1 MPEPCI
7 IRAMSLRRLMVV
19 CALAFTISAY
29 PQQKVIVLGFD
40 GVDARYTEKWM
51 NEGKLPNLAKLRAQG
66 TFRPLLPTTPAQTP
80 VSWSTFSTGIDPG
93 RTGIFDFLRR
103 DPKTYLP
110 VFAAFDET
118 KEPFL
123 LGERNALAFGAA
135 VLLLFAII
143 AALLFVWRRRLGG
156 AIAIIV
162 GLGLA
167 AGVFYAVKK
176 YIPVTKSGV
185 INRRQGI
192 PFWEAAANAGKK
204 STIVHVPVTFPATD
218 FHEGHMLSGLGV
230 PDMSGRVGKPFF
242 FTSELDFK
250 RAGSSNEFSIDVV
263 QLEDNRGVIRTE
275 IQGPPNKLFGD
286 PPYIKIPMTI
296 SVADDRNSITIEQSG
311 EKITLKPGQWSGWAH
326 FVFPFNPLIKL
337 HGVSRFH
344 LISVQPE
351 IKLYLSPIN
360 FDPSNLPPGFR
371 VSTPAKWAPELV
383 EQHGLF
389 KTLGWQID
397 TWAISEG
404 FATEQMFWDD
414 MEWTVTQSR
423 KMFHSFLERDDDLI
437 VQCFEFPDRVGHV
450 FWRVVD
456 PKHPAYDPKL
466 AAEWGNALLRAYE
479 LMDAIVGD
487 AMAAAEKKHALL
499 IVASDHGFASFR
511 KHVHYNTWLVMNGY
525 MTLKT
530 GVQVKE
536 RNVEMLFDQGQFW
549 ENVDWSKT
557 RAYAMGLGEVY
568 INLKGRESQGIVE
581 PGAPYDALKKELK
594 ERLVAMV
601 DPETLE
607 HPVRRVLTREEA
619 YKKFDPNMI
628 PDLFVMNN
636 DGYRVSWQTSLGG
649 VPKQVFEPNKAVWS
663 GDHCSVDPEIVK
675 GIFFINQKLQ
685 TSRGPYIADVYP
697 TVLGRLGVKVPYEV
711 DGVDLR

>member
-1 MPEPCI
+1 MV
-7 IRAMSLRRLMVV
+7 LRRLIIAAAL
-19 CALAFTISAY
+19 CAAFAASAQ
-29 PQQKVIVLGFD
+29 QQKVIVLGFD
-40 GVDARYTEKWM
+40 GVDARYTERWM

-110 VFAAFDET
+110 VFAAFDMT
-118 KEPFL
+118 KEPLL
-123 LGERNALAFGAA
+123 LGDRNPIVFGAA

-143 AALLFVWRRRLGG
+143 AAILLMRGRRIGG
-156 AIAIIV
+156 AAFLIV

-176 YIPVTKSGV
+176 YIPTQRPGV

-192 PFWEAAANAGKK
+192 PFWEAASNAGKK
-204 STIVHVPVTFPATD
+204 ATIVHVPVTFPATD

-230 PDMSGRVGKPFF
+230 PDMSGRVGKPFY
-242 FTSELDFK
+242 FTSELDFQ
-250 RAGSSNEFSIDVV
+250 RAGSSNEFSIEVV
-263 QLEDNRGVIRTE
+263 QLEDNRGVIKTE
-275 IQGPPNKLFGD
+275 IKGPPNELFGD

-296 SVADDRNSITIEQSG
+296 TVANDRNSVTIEQSG
-311 EKITLKPGQWSGWAH
+311 QKFTLKPGEWTGWVN

-337 HGVSRFH
+337 HGISRFH
-344 LISVQPE
+344 LIASQPE
-351 IKLYLSPIN
+351 VKLYLSPIN
-360 FDPSNLPPGFR
+360 FDPRSLPPGFR
-371 VSTPAKWAPELV
+371 ISTPTNWAPEV
-383 EQHGLF
+383 AKEMGLY
-389 KTLGWQID
+389 KTIGWQID

-404 FATEQMFWDD
+404 FATEKMFWDD
-414 MEWTVTQSR
+414 MEWTVNQTR
-423 KMFHSFLERDDDLI
+423 KMFGNFLQRDDDLT

-450 FWRVVD
+450 FWRLVD
-456 PKHPAYDPKL
+456 PTHPAYDAKL
-466 AAEWGNALLRAYE
+466 AAQWGDAILKSYQ
-479 LMDAIVGD
+479 LMDSIVGD

-525 MTLKT
+525 MTLKS
-530 GVQVKE
+530 GVEVKK
-536 RNVEMLFDQGQFW
+536 RNVEMLFDSGQFW

-557 RAYAMGLGEVY
+557 RAYAMGLGEMY
-568 INLKGRESQGIVE
+568 INLKGREAQGIVQ
-581 PGAPYDALKKELK
+581 PGAEYDSLKKELK

-607 HPVRRVLTREEA
+607 HPVRRVLSREEA

-628 PDLFVMNN
+628 PDLIVMNN

-649 VPKQVFEPNKAVWS
+649 VPKQLFEPNKAPWS

-675 GIFFINQKLQ
+675 GIFFTNEKLQ
-685 TSRGPYIADVYP
+685 TNRAPYIADVYP

-711 DGVDLR
+711 DGVELK

>member
-1 MPEPCI
+1 ML
-7 IRAMSLRRLMVV
+7 LRRLTLLA
-19 CALAFTISAY
+19 ALVAASAGY
-29 PQQKVIVLGFD
+29 AQQKVIVLGFD
-40 GVDARYTEKWM
+40 GVDARYTEQWM
-51 NEGKLPNLAKLRAQG
+51 NEGKLPNLARLRAQG

-110 VFAAFDET
+110 VFAAFDEST
-118 KEPFL
+118 QPLL
-123 LGERNALAFGAA
+123 LGDRNPIAFALG

-143 AALLFVWRRRLGG
+143 AAILLMRRRRIGG
-156 AIAIIV
+156 IAFLIV

-167 AGVFYAVKK
+167 AGVFFAVKK
-176 YIPVTKSGV
+176 YIPPNMPAV

-192 PFWEAAANAGKK
+192 PFWEAAASAGKK

-230 PDMSGRVGKPFF
+230 PDVSGRVGKPFY
-242 FTSELDFK
+242 FTSELDFQ
-250 RAGSSNEFSIDVV
+250 RAGTNEFSIEVV
-263 QLEDNRGVIRTE
+263 QLEDNRGVITTE

-296 SVADDRNSITIEQSG
+296 TVAQDRNSIEIGVSG
-311 EKITLKPGQWSGWAH
+311 QKVTLKAGEWSDWVS

-344 LISVQPE
+344 LIATQPE

-360 FDPSNLPPGFR
+360 FDPRSLPPGFR

-383 EQHGLF
+383 KQHGLF
-389 KTLGWQID
+389 KTIGWQID

-404 FATEQMFWDD
+404 FATEKMFWDD
-414 MEWTVTQSR
+414 MEWTVKQSR
-423 KMFHSFLERDDDLI
+423 KLFQSFLQRDDDLT

-450 FWRVVD
+450 FWRFVD
-456 PKHPAYDPKL
+456 PKHPAYDAKL
-466 AAEWGNALLRAYE
+466 AAQWGGKLLEAYQ

-487 AMAAAEKKHALL
+487 AMAAAEKKHAVL

-525 MTLKT
+525 MTLKK
-530 GVQVKE
+530 GVEVKD
-536 RNVEMLFDQGQFW
+536 RNVEMLFDSGQFW

-568 INLKGRESQGIVE
+568 INLKGRESQGVVE
-581 PGAPYDALKKELK
+581 PGAEYDNLKKELK

-607 HPVRRVLTREEA
+607 HPVRRVMAREDV

-649 VPKQVFEPNKAVWS
+649 VPKVVFEPNKAVWS

-675 GIFFINQKLQ
+675 GIFFMNQKL
-685 TSRGPYIADVYP
+685 TTARAPYIADVYP
-697 TVLGRLGVKVPYEV
+697 TVLARLGVKMPYEV
-711 DGVDLR
+711 DGVELR